1 MAGTEMLRIADLSR
15 MEVLVDVNEMDI
27 IRLSAGDTATI
38 EIDAYPNRKFTG
50 TVTHVAN
57 SSKNS
62 GGTITADQA
71 TNFEVKVN
79 IDPASYAHLLEES
92 PIPLRPGMSATVSIC
107 TIKKNDIIT
116 IPLQSIT
123 TRKGLADTVGNSI
136 LQQVFVYDSTS
147 RTVKV
152 RCIETGIQDMNRIEV
167 LSGLDTACRIVTAPY
182 TAISR
187 DLYNGS
193 QVRETKQ

>member
-38 EIDAYPNRKFTG
+38 EIDAYPNRKFSG

-62 GGTITADQA
+62 GGTLSADQA

-79 IDPASYAHLLEES
+79 IDPQSYSDLLAES
-92 PIPLRPGMSATVSIC
+92 PVPLRPGMSATVSIC

-123 TRKGLADTVGNSI
+123 TRKGLTDTLGNVT
-136 LQQVFVYDSTS
+136 LQQVFVFDSTS
-147 RTVKV
+147 GTVKV
-152 RCIETGIQDMNRIEV
+152 QCIETGIQDMTKIEV
-167 LSGLDTACRIVTAPY
+167 VKGLDTSCRIVTAPY

-187 DLYNGS
+187 DLKEGS
-193 QVRETKQ
+193 QVTETK